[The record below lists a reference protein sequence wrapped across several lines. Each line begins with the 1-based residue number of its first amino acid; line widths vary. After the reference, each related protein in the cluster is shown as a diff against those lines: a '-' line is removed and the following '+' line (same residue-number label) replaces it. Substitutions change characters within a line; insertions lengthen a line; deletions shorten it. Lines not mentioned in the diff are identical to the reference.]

1 MRPSEWHPLTEY
13 GIEDL
18 TQGSTIENHQ
28 VSPSWFVFKISP
40 QIIQEARS
48 PFSSSYAW
56 FLISPI
62 PPCTGPTRVFLI
74 GRGGKERF
82 FKSVPSSALLDFG
95 DIQLQQVVEPCQQF
109 LSKRREK
116 DLTVSKSI
124 QWSLLVMFSWIS
136 SHLDSPM
143 VVVVG

>member
-1 MRPSEWHPLTEY
+1 MLL
-13 GIEDL
+13 IE
-18 TQGSTIENHQ
+18 
-28 VSPSWFVFKISP
+28 
-40 QIIQEARS
+40 
-48 PFSSSYAW
+48 
-56 FLISPI
+56 
-62 PPCTGPTRVFLI
+62 
-74 GRGGKERF
+74 GGKERF

>member
-1 MRPSEWHPLTEY
+1 ML
-13 GIEDL
+13 
-18 TQGSTIENHQ
+18 
-28 VSPSWFVFKISP
+28 
-40 QIIQEARS
+40 
-48 PFSSSYAW
+48 
-56 FLISPI
+56 
-62 PPCTGPTRVFLI
+62 LI
-74 GRGGKERF
+74 GRGKERF

-116 DLTVSKSI
+116 GLTVSKSI